1 MKDVSC
7 RYLKTIGKERQTEK
21 LEFKKLKLWNWNDSE
36 EIKNEKAIAY
46 LISKLLDLKDM
57 LHGQPLIYTLIK
69 I

>member
-46 LISKLLDLKDM
+46 LKKKMCI
-57 LHGQPLIYTLIK
+57 HQPLAGTIQNS
-69 I
+69 